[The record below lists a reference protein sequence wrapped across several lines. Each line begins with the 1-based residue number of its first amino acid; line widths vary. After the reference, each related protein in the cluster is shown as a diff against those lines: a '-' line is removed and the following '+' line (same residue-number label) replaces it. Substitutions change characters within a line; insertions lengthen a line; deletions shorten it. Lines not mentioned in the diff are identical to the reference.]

1 MVERK
6 EIKIGK
12 LETKTGSQSFT
23 EKFIVVNGPTCL
35 EVYGC
40 DADHRGIVERFG
52 LNQSQVLG
60 GAAYSFRDGELLIR
74 NQSSTFGGVG
84 KEAAGVIATLI
95 ARALSIQ
102 GYQVN
107 NSGVEY
113 SVPNLIYEDFYH
125 ATRWRNSGFN
135 E

>member
-74 NQSSTFGGVG
+74 NQSEYLWGSRKGSG
-84 KEAAGVIATLI
+84 
-95 ARALSIQ
+95 RR
-102 GYQVN
+102 N
-107 NSGVEY
+107 RHPNS
-113 SVPNLIYEDFYH
+113 SRTIYP
-125 ATRWRNSGFN
+125 RIPGQ
-135 E
+135 